1 MRRYLL
7 SALTILLASAIA
19 APAVSA
25 RQATMSDKD
34 ADFNGDGQ
42 VSLTELRNYNRDHR
56 PNR

>member
-25 RQATMSDKD
+25 RQATMSDKY

-42 VSLTELRNYNRDHR
+42 VSLTELINYNRDHR
-56 PNR
+56 PHR